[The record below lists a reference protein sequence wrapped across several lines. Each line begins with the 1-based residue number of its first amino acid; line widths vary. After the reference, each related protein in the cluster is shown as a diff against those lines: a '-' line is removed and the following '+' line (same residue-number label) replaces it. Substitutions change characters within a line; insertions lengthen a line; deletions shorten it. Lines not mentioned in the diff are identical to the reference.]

1 MNTDGGFGE
10 YIRVPKEWII
20 TPNPFELKIG
30 NIDSDE
36 ANRTSMIYGTAGL
49 TAALS
54 VEKLLMAG
62 NAKPTDGKILVTGS
76 TGNVGSITVEL
87 LSNLGFDVIAISG
100 KVADVEDTTTDT
112 NTNNKLDFLM
122 ELGAKEVLVRIVFIL
137 RDCIYKR
144 FYFTLK

>member
-87 LSNLGFDVIAISG
+87 LSNLGFDVTAISG
-100 KVADVEDTTTDT
+100 KVADVEDTTT

-137 RDCIYKR
+137 RYCIYKR

>member
-100 KVADVEDTTTDT
+100 KVPK
-112 NTNNKLDFLM
+112 NDFLM
-122 ELGAKEVLVRIVFIL
+122 KLGAKEVLVRIVFTL
-137 RDCIYKR
+137 RYCIYKR

>member
-1 MNTDGGFGE
+1 MNTDGGFGG

-20 TPNPFELKIG
+20 TPNPFELRIA

-87 LSNLGFDVIAISG
+87 LSNLGFDVTAISG
-100 KVADVEDTTTDT
+100 KVADVEDTTT

-122 ELGAKEVLVRIVFIL
+122 ELGAKEVLVRIIFIL
-137 RDCIYKR
+137 RYCIYKR

>member
-1 MNTDGGFGE
+1 MNTNGGFGE
-10 YIRVPKEWII
+10 YIRVPNEWII

-30 NIDSDE
+30 NTSRDSDK
-36 ANRTSMIYGTAGL
+36 ANRISMIYGTAGL

-54 VEKLLMAG
+54 VEKLLVAG

-100 KVADVEDTTTDT
+100 KVPR
-112 NTNNKLDFLM
+112 KDFLM
-122 ELGAKEVLVRIVFIL
+122 KLGAKEVLVCIVFTL
-137 RDCIYKR
+137 RYCIYKR
-144 FYFTLK
+144 SYFTLL

>member
-1 MNTDGGFGE
+1 MNTDGGFGG

-87 LSNLGFDVIAISG
+87 LSNLGFDVTAISG
-100 KVADVEDTTTDT
+100 KVPK
-112 NTNNKLDFLM
+112 NDFLM
-122 ELGAKEVLVRIVFIL
+122 KLGAKEVLVRIIFIL
-137 RDCIYKR
+137 RYCIYKR

>member
-1 MNTDGGFGE
+1 MNTDGGFGG

-87 LSNLGFDVIAISG
+87 LSNLGFDVTAISG
-100 KVADVEDTTTDT
+100 KVPK
-112 NTNNKLDFLM
+112 NDFLM
-122 ELGAKEVLVRIVFIL
+122 KLGAKEVLVRIVFIL
-137 RDCIYKR
+137 RYCIYKR

>member
-1 MNTDGGFGE
+1 MNTNGGFGE
-10 YIRVPKEWII
+10 YIRVPNEWII

-30 NIDSDE
+30 NTSRDSDK
-36 ANRTSMIYGTAGL
+36 ANRISMIYGTAGL

-87 LSNLGFDVIAISG
+87 LSNLGFDVTAISG
-100 KVADVEDTTTDT
+100 KVADVEDTTT

-122 ELGAKEVLVRIVFIL
+122 ELGAKEVLVRIIFIL
-137 RDCIYKR
+137 RYCIYKR

>member
-1 MNTDGGFGE
+1 MS
-10 YIRVPKEWII
+10 
-20 TPNPFELKIG
+20 FELKIA

-36 ANRTSMIYGTAGL
+36 ANRISMIYGTAGL

-87 LSNLGFDVIAISG
+87 LSNLGFDVTAISG
-100 KVADVEDTTTDT
+100 KVPK
-112 NTNNKLDFLM
+112 NDFLM
-122 ELGAKEVLVRIVFIL
+122 KLGAKEVLVRIIFIL
-137 RDCIYKR
+137 RYCIYKR